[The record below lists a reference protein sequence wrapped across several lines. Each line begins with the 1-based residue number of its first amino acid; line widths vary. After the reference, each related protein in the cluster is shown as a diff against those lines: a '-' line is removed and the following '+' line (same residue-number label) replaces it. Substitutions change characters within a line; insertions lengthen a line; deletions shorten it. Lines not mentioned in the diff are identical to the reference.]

1 MKQAISG
8 VAPPQLGEVTVMT
21 VWPSIA
27 ASPMGRRLGRLYGIR
42 SGLGLLTV
50 GKLMM
55 LATIPLALALF
66 IISLA
71 PPVPFFGR
79 FNQRYRLTN
88 RRVMKTHDRLT
99 WKFWYVI
106 PHPSFIFAEIS
117 SFVGLDRFDT
127 IEVLVL
133 PGQEWYPA
141 GDLVFKRG
149 NVETFR
155 LEGVPRP
162 ETFRQTCLKARM
174 SYAGVSKATGR
185 QLVAV

>member
-8 VAPPQLGEVTVMT
+8 VAPPELSEVTVMT
-21 VWPSIA
+21 IWPGIA
-27 ASPMGRRLGRLYGIR
+27 ASPMGRRLGNLYLIR
-42 SGLGLLTV
+42 SGVGIFTV

-55 LATIPLALALF
+55 LLTIPLALALF

-71 PPVPFFGR
+71 PPFPFFGR
-79 FNQRYRLTN
+79 FNARYRLTN
-88 RRVMKTHDRLT
+88 RRVIKMHDRLT
-99 WKFWYVI
+99 WKFWYFI
-106 PHPSFIFAEIS
+106 PHPSFIFGEVAS
-117 SFVGLDRFDT
+117 YVGLDRFDT
-127 IEVLVL
+127 IDLQVL

-185 QLVAV
+185 QLVTA